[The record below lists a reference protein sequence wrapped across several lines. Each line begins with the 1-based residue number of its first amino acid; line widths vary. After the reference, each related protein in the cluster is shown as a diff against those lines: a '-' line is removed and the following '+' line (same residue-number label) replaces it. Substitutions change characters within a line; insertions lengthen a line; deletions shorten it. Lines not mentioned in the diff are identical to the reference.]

1 MNQLSNIEMNKLM
14 HYFFIGFEY
23 KLNVEKKKLLL
34 DIFKRKS
41 CVKIKDMKN
50 YVEVSTFEKSISHRK
65 KDSEFYEEIKKL
77 KTDEVYAKGW
87 FNELSSD
94 CQRFLNSVF
103 RKKWFDDTDELVR
116 NHKGAFNN
124 TEVEI
129 DDDVEVNNNKLSND
143 NWFNLVSDRFE
154 KFSDYVKENF
164 KENLYFDENGDLK
177 EEFKNSLAYENE
189 AICDYDKNLEMI
201 VYCIKEKRYDLLD
214 IKNDEIV
221 LKDDVYEKY
230 VINGENIPLTTRE
243 KMKMSLKRTID
254 KFNEYAYCNADL
266 FKYFITLTFAQ
277 NENNENNILNV
288 VNDRC
293 LKEIKIDYSENVC
306 DYGCCIGALNKFLK
320 RLKIALKRYNEK
332 NGTLYELTYLGVP
345 EYQKNGAIH
354 YHFLFGDLPDEF
366 LYNVA
371 NWLDYDY
378 INKKKKNG
386 LGIKY
391 WTYGKSDVDVIRDKA
406 RVTSY
411 VSKYMMKSLYELD
424 ETEYFDRL
432 NKKRYF
438 NSFNLEEAKI
448 EYTSSFR
455 ESDLDIYSSYEK
467 EVLNTFN
474 DSKIKKVI
482 YQVKL
487 LNEKD
492 VLNNKEE
499 LIN

>member
-77 KTDEVYAKGW
+77 KTDEVYPSGW
-87 FNELSSD
+87 FNVLSTD

-103 RKKWFDDTDELVR
+103 RKKYFDDTDELVR
-116 NHKGAFNN
+116 NHKGIFNN
-124 TEVEI
+124 LEVEI
-129 DDDVEVNNNKLSND
+129 DEDVEVNNNKLSND
-143 NWFNLVSDRFE
+143 NWFNLVSDRFD

-164 KENLYFDENGDLK
+164 KEDLYFDENGDLK

-201 VYCIKEKRYDLLD
+201 VYCIKEKRFDLLD
-214 IKNDEIV
+214 FKNDEIV
-221 LKDDVYEKY
+221 LKDDVYVKY
-230 VINGENIPLTTRE
+230 VINGEKIPLTTRD

-254 KFNEYAYCNADL
+254 KFNEYAYCNADK
-266 FKYFITLTFAQ
+266 FKYFVTLTFAQ

-288 VNDRC
+288 VNERC
-293 LKEIKIDYSENVC
+293 NREIKIKYLDDVC
-306 DYGCCIGALNKFLK
+306 SYEKCYKALFNFIQTLK
-320 RLKIALKRYNEK
+320 KSLKRYNEK

-354 YHFLFGDLPDEF
+354 YHFLFGDLLDEF

-371 NWLDYDY
+371 SWLDYDY

-391 WTYGKSDVDVIRDKA
+391 WTYGKSDVDEIRDKA

-411 VSKYMMKSLYELD
+411 VSKYMIKSLYELD

-438 NSFNLEEAKI
+438 NSFNLEEAAIK
-448 EYTSSFR
+448 YASSFK
-455 ESDLDIYSSYEK
+455 ESDLDIYSSYQK

-474 DSKIKKVI
+474 DSMIKKTV
-482 YQVKL
+482 YQVKP
-487 LNEKD
+487 LNEND

>member
-1 MNQLSNIEMNKLM
+1 MNQLSKIEMNKYM
-14 HYFFIGFEY
+14 HYFFINFDY
-23 KLNVEKKKLLL
+23 KLNNEKKKILL

-41 CVKIKDMKN
+41 YVKIKDMKN
-50 YVEVSTFEKSISHRK
+50 YIEVSKFEKSISHRK
-65 KDSEFYEEIKKL
+65 KDSDFYKEILNL
-77 KTDEVYAKGW
+77 KTDEVYPNGW
-87 FNELSSD
+87 FNSLSND
-94 CQRFLNSVF
+94 CQKFLNFVF
-103 RKKWFDDTDELVR
+103 RKKYFDDTDELVR

-129 DDDVEVNNNKLSND
+129 DDDVEVSNNKLSND
-143 NWFNLVSDRFE
+143 NWFNLVSDRFD

-164 KENLYFDENGDLK
+164 KEDLYFDENGDLK

-214 IKNDEIV
+214 FKNDEIV
-221 LKDDVYEKY
+221 LKDEVYEKY
-230 VINGENIPLTTRE
+230 VINGENIPLTTHD

-254 KFNEYAYCNADL
+254 KFNEYAFCNADK

-277 NENNENNILNV
+277 NENNENNVLNV
-288 VNDRC
+288 VNERANR
-293 LKEIKIDYSENVC
+293 EIKIKYVDDVC
-306 DYGCCIGALNKFLK
+306 DYDCCVKALTKFLMTL
-320 RLKIALKRYNEK
+320 RNSLTRYNEK
-332 NGTLYELTYLGVP
+332 NGTMYELSFVGVP

-371 NWLDYDY
+371 SWLDYDY
-378 INKKKKNG
+378 VNKKKKNG

-424 ETEYFDRL
+424 ETKYFDRL

-438 NSFNLEEAKI
+438 VSHNLEEAEIK
-448 EYTSSFR
+448 YTSSFS
-455 ESDLDIYSSYEK
+455 ENDIDIYSSYQK

-474 DSKIKKVI
+474 DSKITKTI
-482 YQVKL
+482 YQVVP
-487 LNEKD
+487 LNEND